1 MAFMDQFT
9 RQNSPLLP
17 PQMSQALQTCQGMLQ
32 AANGDVGTAVRNLAA
47 SNPDFAEVLRRNQ
60 GKTASEAFIAET
72 GLDPRLI
79 LGRM

>member
-1 MAFMDQFT
+1 
-9 RQNSPLLP
+9 
-17 PQMSQALQTCQGMLQ
+17 MLQ

-72 GLDPRLI
+72 GIDPRLI